1 MCKWIGPT
9 IWKRGM
15 KTVFYEDDHNREPP
29 LFVTDVNSPKM
40 SRTWKFILDDME
52 KKVLGRLW
60 SDNRLEIS
68 CQRFQLFAE
77 TRWVLVSILAIVIFV
92 ILS

>member
-1 MCKWIGPT
+1 
-9 IWKRGM
+9 M

-52 KKVLGRLW
+52 KK
-60 SDNRLEIS
+60 S
-68 CQRFQLFAE
+68 
-77 TRWVLVSILAIVIFV
+77 
-92 ILS
+92 